1 MTLVAWQLHGCR
13 HQTDSRKISERV
25 CVHLCRFREQAS
37 PGPRPSFPNSI
48 LLIMGFLPNFLV
60 SRPLILIN
68 TTSDQSCRGVR
79 NLRNSRNSFLS
90 YSSQSR
96 PGPWRQPIDAFTS
109 YNAGSRRF
117 TDHTMLIETRSRSS
131 TQVELR
137 LGVCGIFSLL
147 LLRNQMTT

>member
-1 MTLVAWQLHGCR
+1 MQGYRQPWYPVQRYHSFGAVVINHRIRLQDETHA
-13 HQTDSRKISERV
+13 I
-25 CVHLCRFREQAS
+25 S
-37 PGPRPSFPNSI
+37 PGNIPNSI

-60 SRPLILIN
+60 SRPLIVIN

-96 PGPWRQPIDAFTS
+96 PGPWHQPIDAFTS
-109 YNAGSRRF
+109 YSAGSRRF

-137 LGVCGIFSLL
+137 LGVCGFFSLL